1 MPRGDTKSQALR
13 DPHPQILRGRAR
25 AGIQLARGAAR
36 SLRGLHP
43 QSAQRSFRY
52 AGCRGPYA
60 VHSCGA
66 DCAQNGPD
74 LIAWQQFVLVSLGK
88 RVLDIAVGG
97 ASNLHGNIG
106 RHDAAFESVIPY
118 DVVRRD
124 IIVLA
129 ASAGG
134 LDALRGIV
142 RMLPTRFPAA
152 LFVVQHI
159 GPNCSM
165 LPALLSQAGPLPASY
180 PAHGQGIMPGH
191 IYVAPPDHHMRLT
204 PGLIH
209 LDTGPK
215 IHFTRPAADPL
226 FQSAALAYGAR
237 VVGVVLSGAAVMET
251 GLRDCGMSKREE
263 AYLLFKNQTR
273 PTIPACRCKL

>member
-1 MPRGDTKSQALR
+1 MPGSNLF
-13 DPHPQILRGRAR
+13 
-25 AGIQLARGAAR
+25 
-36 SLRGLHP
+36 S
-43 QSAQRSFRY
+43 Y
-52 AGCRGPYA
+52 A
-60 VHSCGA
+60 
-66 DCAQNGPD
+66 
-74 LIAWQQFVLVSLGK
+74 LGK

-106 RHDAAFESVIPY
+106 RHDAAFESVIPC
-118 DVVRRD
+118 DMVRRD

-159 GPNCSM
+159 GPNSSI

-237 VVGVVLSGAAVMET
+237 VVGVVLSGDDGDGAA
-251 GLRDCGMSKREE
+251 GLRDVKARGGISIVQEP
-263 AYLLFKNQTR
+263 NQAGNSRHAAASYKGGCSGLSSPDCRNWAGFGAAQLPQGHAVNVIFSNPSWCLEFLSPNFLR
-273 PTIPACRCKL
+273 PSNTPLHRGSASYRQSSTC

>member
-1 MPRGDTKSQALR
+1 MR
-13 DPHPQILRGRAR
+13 DA
-25 AGIQLARGAAR
+25 AALARCTLAA
-36 SLRGLHP
+36 LIAP
-43 QSAQRSFRY
+43 QND
-52 AGCRGPYA
+52 PP
-60 VHSCGA
+60 
-66 DCAQNGPD
+66 NGPD
-74 LIAWQQFVLVSLGK
+74 LIAWQQFVLVSPGK
-88 RVLDIAVGG
+88 RVPDIAVGG

-106 RHDAAFESVIPY
+106 RHDAAFESVIPC
-118 DVVRRD
+118 DMVRRD

-159 GPNCSM
+159 GPNSSI

-209 LDTGPK
+209 LDIGPK

-237 VVGVVLSGAAVMET
+237 VVGVVLSGGDGDGAA
-251 GLRDCGMSKREE
+251 GLRDVKARGGVSIVQEPNQAENPGMPLQAIKEDAPDYCLRIAEIGP
-263 AYLLFKNQTR
+263 LLVQLNSRRDTR
-273 PTIPACRCKL
+273 LT

>member
-1 MPRGDTKSQALR
+1 M
-13 DPHPQILRGRAR
+13 
-25 AGIQLARGAAR
+25 
-36 SLRGLHP
+36 
-43 QSAQRSFRY
+43 
-52 AGCRGPYA
+52 
-60 VHSCGA
+60 
-66 DCAQNGPD
+66 
-74 LIAWQQFVLVSLGK
+74 
-88 RVLDIAVGG
+88 
-97 ASNLHGNIG
+97 
-106 RHDAAFESVIPY
+106 
-118 DVVRRD
+118 VRRD

-159 GPNCSM
+159 GPNSSI
-165 LPALLSQAGPLPASY
+165 LPALLSQAGPLRASY

-237 VVGVVLSGAAVMET
+237 VVGVVLSGGDGDGAA
-251 GLRDCGMSKREE
+251 GLRDVKARGGISIVQEPNQAENPGMPLQAIKEDAPDYRLRIAEIGPVLVQLNSRRD
-263 AYLLFKNQTR
+263 TR
-273 PTIPACRCKL
+273 LT